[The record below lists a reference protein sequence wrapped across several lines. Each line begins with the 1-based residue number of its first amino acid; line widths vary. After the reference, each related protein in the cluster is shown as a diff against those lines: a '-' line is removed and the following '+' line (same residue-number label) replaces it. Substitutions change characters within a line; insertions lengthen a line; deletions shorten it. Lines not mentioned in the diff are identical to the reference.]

1 MSAPSPERN
10 SYDSSRRR
18 SSGAMFANLSQ
29 YKRNPDNQ
37 AYQQR
42 RQSLTETGQKPG
54 FIGSMFNN
62 VFKGHGPSEQK

>member
-1 MSAPSPERN
+1 MSAPSPERT

-18 SSGAMFANLSQ
+18 SSGAMFASLSQ

-54 FIGSMFNN
+54 FIGSMFNKYVRQAN
-62 VFKGHGPSEQK
+62 PLDK